1 MYYKVFCC
9 GNTGILCES
18 CGKTMNT
25 KRKSVAYVRV
35 SSKEQERE
43 GFSIQAQKRLLRE
56 YAKKNDISIQKMFTD
71 VETAKRTG
79 RPSFKQMLEF
89 LKDNPDCGIVLVEK
103 TDRLY
108 RNFRDCVTLDDLKV
122 ELHFVKENSII
133 SENSR
138 SHEKLVQGFL
148 VLMAK
153 NFSDNLSEETSKG
166 MREKGRQGLW
176 PSYAPVGYVNTVS
189 PSEKKIIAP
198 DPDRAPIIAKLFDV
212 YSKGD
217 TSLKELAKKARML
230 GLTRRGKGTFF
241 TPASFHRLLK
251 NRIYYGEFTWKGM
264 VFKGSHKPIIT
275 RSLWQRVQEVTD
287 DRRRGKTRRVKH
299 DFAFSKLIKCGHCGC
314 AMVGEVKKG
323 KYIYYHCTGY
333 KGKCKE
339 PYTREEKVDVQF
351 RELLES
357 LNFDQEVMDFIKE
370 HLMQTVKEKKTF
382 REETL
387 KRLNEEL
394 DKLHTRMDMMYEDR
408 LDCKITSDFFE
419 HKAGELM
426 KKMDEISASI
436 STIEAEDTDSL
447 NAGVDIL
454 ELAQTAL
461 QTYSE
466 YEPSERR
473 KLLRILLSNC
483 SWIDGTLQADFRQ
496 PFNMLADTNAV
507 WKEKK
512 ATGGEGISI
521 SEIWY
526 P

>member
-1 MYYKVFCC
+1 
-9 GNTGILCES
+9 
-18 CGKTMNT
+18 MNT

-56 YAKKNDISIQKMFTD
+56 YAKKNNMSILRLFSD

-79 RPSFKQMLEF
+79 RPSFTQMLEF
-89 LKDNPDCGIVLVEK
+89 LKNSPDCGIVLVEK

-108 RNFRDCVTLDDLKV
+108 RNLKDWTTLDDM
-122 ELHFVKENSII
+122 ELNIHLVKEGKII
-133 SENSR
+133 SKDSR
-138 SHEKLVQGFL
+138 SDEKFVHGIFVLV
-148 VLMAK
+148 AK
-153 NFSDNLSEETSKG
+153 RFIDNLSEESSKG
-166 MREKGRQGLW
+166 MMEKGRQGLW
-176 PSYAPVGYVNTVS
+176 PSYAPVGYINTVS
-189 PSEKKIIAP
+189 PSEKKIIVP
-198 DPDRAPIIAKLFDV
+198 DPERAPIIAKLFEV

-217 TSLKELAKKARML
+217 TSLKELAKKAKTL
-230 GLTRRGKGTFF
+230 GLTRRGKGSSF
-241 TPASFHRLLK
+241 TPGSFQRVLR
-251 NRIYYGEFTWKGM
+251 NRIYYGEFMWKG
-264 VFKGSHKPIIT
+264 VLFKGKHKPLIT
-275 RSLWQRVQEVTD
+275 RSLWQKVQEVTE
-287 DRRRGKTRRVKH
+287 DRRLGKTRRVKH
-299 DFAFSKLIKCGHCGC
+299 DFAFSKLITCGHCGC

-333 KGKCKE
+333 KGNCKE
-339 PYTREEKVDVQF
+339 PYTREEKVDIQF

-357 LNFDQEVMDFIKE
+357 LSFDQEVMDFIKA
-370 HLMQTVKEKKTF
+370 HLMKTVKEKKDF

-436 STIEAEDTDSL
+436 STIEAEGTDSL
-447 NAGVDIL
+447 NVGVDIL

-483 SWIDGTLQADFRQ
+483 SWSNGTLQADFRQ
-496 PFNMLADTNAV
+496 PFDMLADTNAI

-512 ATGGEGISI
+512 AAGGEDISI